1 MMVVMRRT
9 KIVATL
15 GPASHDRVAALV
27 EAGVAM
33 VRVNCSHLTTD
44 EVFDTVRS
52 ARAQSSKVG
61 ILVDVQGPKLRL
73 IDGLDALGK
82 EVVLWE
88 RGYADDGPMVGFD
101 PQAVG
106 VEAGERILVN
116 DGRIVL
122 RAVEVLPHMVRAEVL
137 VPGMAEGKRGVNL
150 PDTNVSMRMFSDK
163 DQADI
168 AAAVESGADW
178 IALSFVQRAEDVL
191 EARRMVPDDIRILAK
206 IERPQALR
214 VLGEICGVADGV
226 MAARGDLGVEIPFAR
241 LPVAQRAIADA
252 SLRSGAMS
260 ICATE
265 MLESMI
271 TSSRPTRAEVS
282 DVANAVRDGFDCV
295 MLSAETAIG
304 HDPIGAVRAMAQILE
319 EADSL
324 DGFVSPF
331 ADHNP
336 NAAAVAASAASL
348 ASRLKARAI
357 LAITYTGH
365 NAELLSACRPSV
377 PIIAATE
384 DERVVTRLM
393 SRFGVKPVLAER
405 PDSTDESISYA
416 IDAALSAGHLNRGD
430 LIIVAMS
437 RISPR
442 SDTDTIF
449 VHRV

>member
-1 MMVVMRRT
+1 V
-9 KIVATL
+9 
-15 GPASHDRVAALV
+15 
-27 EAGVAM
+27 
-33 VRVNCSHLTTD
+33 
-44 EVFDTVRS
+44 
-52 ARAQSSKVG
+52 
-61 ILVDVQGPKLRL
+61 
-73 IDGLDALGK
+73 
-82 EVVLWE
+82 
-88 RGYADDGPMVGFD
+88 
-101 PQAVG
+101 
-106 VEAGERILVN
+106 
-116 DGRIVL
+116 
-122 RAVEVLPHMVRAEVL
+122 
-137 VPGMAEGKRGVNL
+137 AEGKRGVNL
-150 PDTNVSMRMFSDK
+150 PDTNVNVRMFSDK

-191 EARRMVPDDIRILAK
+191 EARRMVPDDVRILAK

-214 VLGEICGVADGV
+214 VLDEICGVADGV

-241 LPVAQRAIADA
+241 LPVAQRSIAEA
-252 SLRSGAMS
+252 SLRSGAVS

-304 HDPIGAVRAMAQILE
+304 HDPVGAVRAMAQILD

-348 ASRLKARAI
+348 AGRLKAKAI

-365 NAELLSACRPSV
+365 NAELLSACRPVV
-377 PIIAATE
+377 PVIAATA
-384 DERVVTRLM
+384 DPRVATRLM
-393 SRFGVKPVLAER
+393 ARFGVRPVLAAR
-405 PDSTDESISYA
+405 TDSTDESIQLA
-416 IDAALSAGHLNRGD
+416 IEASMSAGFVAVGD

>member
-1 MMVVMRRT
+1 M
-9 KIVATL
+9 
-15 GPASHDRVAALV
+15 
-27 EAGVAM
+27 
-33 VRVNCSHLTTD
+33 
-44 EVFDTVRS
+44 
-52 ARAQSSKVG
+52 
-61 ILVDVQGPKLRL
+61 
-73 IDGLDALGK
+73 
-82 EVVLWE
+82 
-88 RGYADDGPMVGFD
+88 
-101 PQAVG
+101 
-106 VEAGERILVN
+106 N

-122 RAVEVLPHMVRAEVL
+122 RAVDVQPHMVRAEVL
-137 VPGMAEGKRGVNL
+137 VPGVAEGKRGVNL
-150 PDTNVSMRMFSDK
+150 PDTNVNTRLFSDK

-168 AAAVESGADW
+168 ATAVESGADW

-191 EARRMVPDDIRILAK
+191 EARRMVPDDVRILAK

-214 VLGEICGVADGV
+214 VLDEICGVSDGV

-304 HDPIGAVRAMAQILE
+304 HDPVGAVRAMAEILE
-319 EADSL
+319 EADGL
-324 DGFVSPF
+324 DGFTSPF

-348 ASRLKARAI
+348 ASRLRARAI

-377 PIIAATE
+377 PILAATE
-384 DERVVTRLM
+384 DPRVVTRLM

-405 PDSTDESISYA
+405 PDSTDESIEFA
-416 IDAALSAGHLNRGD
+416 IDAALTAGHLSKGD

>member
-1 MMVVMRRT
+1 MMEAMRRT

-15 GPASHDRVAALV
+15 GPASNDRVAELV
-27 EAGVAM
+27 DAGVAM
-33 VRVNCSHLTTD
+33 VRINCSHISTP
-44 EVFDTVRS
+44 EVADTVRS
-52 ARAQSSKVG
+52 ARAQSSTVG

-73 IDGLDALGK
+73 IDGLDASGS

-88 RGYADDGPMVGFD
+88 RGYGDGPTVGFD
-101 PQAVG
+101 PEAVG
-106 VEAGERILVN
+106 VVPGERILVN

-122 RAVEVLPHMVRAEVL
+122 RATEVKPHMVRAEVIT
-137 VPGMAEGKRGVNL
+137 GGIAQGKRGVNL
-150 PDTNVSMRMFSDK
+150 PDTNVNVRMFSDK
-163 DQADI
+163 DRADI
-168 AAAVESGADW
+168 AAAVDSGADW

-191 EARRMVPDDIRILAK
+191 EARRMVPDDVRILAK

-214 VLGEICGVADGV
+214 VLDEICGVADGV

-241 LPVAQRAIADA
+241 LPVAQRGIAEE
-252 SLRSGAMS
+252 SLRSGAVS

-271 TSSRPTRAEVS
+271 TASRPTRAEVS

-304 HDPIGAVRAMAQILE
+304 HDPIGAVRAMAQILD

-324 DGFVSPF
+324 DGFQSPF

-348 ASRLKARAI
+348 AGRLKAKAI

-365 NAELLSACRPSV
+365 NAELLSACRPVV
-377 PIIAATE
+377 PVIAATA
-384 DERVVTRLM
+384 DPRVATRLM
-393 SRFGVKPVLAER
+393 ARFGVRPVLASR
-405 PDSTDESISYA
+405 PESTDESIRLA
-416 IDAALSAGHLNRGD
+416 IESAKAAGHVTTGD

>member
-1 MMVVMRRT
+1 MMESMRRT

-15 GPASHDRVAALV
+15 GPASNDRVAELV
-27 EAGVAM
+27 DAGVSM
-33 VRVNCSHLTTD
+33 VRVNCSHITTP
-44 EVFDTVRS
+44 EVAATVRS
-52 ARAQSSKVG
+52 ARTQSARVG

-73 IDGLDALGK
+73 IDGLDASGND
-82 EVVLWE
+82 VVLWQ
-88 RGYADDGPMVGFD
+88 RGYGDGSMVGFD
-101 PQAVG
+101 PDAVG
-106 VEAGERILVN
+106 VKPGERILVN

-122 RAVEVLPHMVRAEVL
+122 RALEVAPHMVRAEVIT
-137 VPGMAEGKRGVNL
+137 PGVAQGKRGVNL
-150 PDTNVSMRMFSDK
+150 PDTNANVRMFSDK
-163 DQADI
+163 DRADI

-191 EARRMVPDDIRILAK
+191 EARRMVPDDVRILSK

-214 VLGEICGVADGV
+214 VLDEICGVSDGV

-241 LPVAQRAIADA
+241 LPVAQRAIAEA

-271 TSSRPTRAEVS
+271 TASRPTRAEVS

-304 HDPIGAVRAMAQILE
+304 HDPVGAVRAMAQILE

-348 ASRLKARAI
+348 AGRLRAKAI

-365 NAELLSACRPSV
+365 NAELLSACRPIV
-377 PIIAATE
+377 PVIAATA
-384 DERVVTRLM
+384 DTRVATRLM
-393 SRFGVKPVLAER
+393 SRFGVRPVIAPR
-405 PDSTDESISYA
+405 PESTDESIRLA
-416 IDAALSAGHLNRGD
+416 IESATAAGYVATGD

>member
-1 MMVVMRRT
+1 MRRT

-15 GPASHDRVAALV
+15 GPSSQHRVAELV
-27 EAGVAM
+27 AAGVAI
-33 VRVNCSHLTTD
+33 VRINCSHLTTD
-44 EVFDTVRS
+44 EVADAVRS
-52 ARAQSSKVG
+52 ARSQSATVG

-73 IDGLDALGK
+73 IDGVDARGA
-82 EVVLWE
+82 EVTLHE
-88 RGYADDGPMVGFD
+88 RGHGHGPMVGFD
-101 PQAVG
+101 PAAVG
-106 VEAGERILVN
+106 VEPGERILVN

-122 RAVEVLPHMVRAEVL
+122 RAVEVRPHMVRAEVV
-137 VPGMAEGKRGVNL
+137 VPGVAEGKRGVNL
-150 PDTNVSMRMFSDK
+150 PDTNVNMRMFSEK

-265 MLESMI
+265 MLESM
-271 TSSRPTRAEVS
+271 TSSTRPTRAEVS

-304 HDPIGAVRAMAQILE
+304 HDPVGAVRAMAQILE

-365 NAELLSACRPSV
+365 NAELLSACRPNV

-384 DERVVTRLM
+384 DPRVVTRLM
-393 SRFGVKPVLAER
+393 ARFGVKPVLAER
-405 PDSTDESISYA
+405 PDSTDESIDYA
-416 IDAALSAGHLNRGD
+416 IAAAVAAGHLTRGD

>member
-1 MMVVMRRT
+1 MMEPMRRT

-15 GPASHDRVAALV
+15 GPASQHRVAELV
-27 EAGVAM
+27 AAGVGI
-33 VRVNCSHLTTD
+33 VRINCSHLTTE
-44 EVFDTVRS
+44 EVADSVRS
-52 ARAQSSKVG
+52 ARAQSSTVG

-73 IDGLDALGK
+73 IDGVDARGA
-82 EVVLWE
+82 EVTLYE

-101 PQAVG
+101 PAAVG
-106 VEAGERILVN
+106 VEPGERILVN

-122 RAVEVLPHMVRAEVL
+122 KAVEVKPHMVRAEVV
-137 VPGMAEGKRGVNL
+137 VPGVAEGKRGVNL
-150 PDTNVSMRMFSDK
+150 PDTNVNMRMFSEK

-168 AAAVESGADW
+168 ATAVESGADW

-252 SLRSGAMS
+252 SLRAGAMS

-271 TSSRPTRAEVS
+271 SSTRPTRAEVS

-304 HDPIGAVRAMAQILE
+304 HDPVGAVRAMAQILE

-324 DGFVSPF
+324 DGFASPF

-365 NAELLSACRPSV
+365 NAELLSACRPNV

-384 DERVVTRLM
+384 DPRVVTRLM
-393 SRFGVKPVLAER
+393 ARFGVKPVLAER
-405 PDSTDESISYA
+405 PDSTDESIDYA
-416 IDAALSAGHLNRGD
+416 IAAAVAAEYLVKGD

>member
-1 MMVVMRRT
+1 MESMRRT

-15 GPASHDRVAALV
+15 GPASNDRVAELV
-27 EAGVAM
+27 DAGVSM
-33 VRVNCSHLTTD
+33 VRVNCSHITTP
-44 EVFDTVRS
+44 EVAATVRS
-52 ARAQSSKVG
+52 ARTQSARVG

-73 IDGLDALGK
+73 IDGLDASGND
-82 EVVLWE
+82 VVLWQ
-88 RGYADDGPMVGFD
+88 RGYGDGYMVGFD
-101 PQAVG
+101 PDAVG
-106 VEAGERILVN
+106 VKPGERILVN

-122 RAVEVLPHMVRAEVL
+122 RALEVAPHMVRAEVIT
-137 VPGMAEGKRGVNL
+137 PGVAQGKRGVNL
-150 PDTNVSMRMFSDK
+150 PDTNANVRMFSDK
-163 DQADI
+163 DRADI

-191 EARRMVPDDIRILAK
+191 EARRMVPDDVRILSK

-214 VLGEICGVADGV
+214 VLDEICGVSDGV

-241 LPVAQRAIADA
+241 LPVAQRAIAEA

-271 TSSRPTRAEVS
+271 TASRPTRAEVS

-304 HDPIGAVRAMAQILE
+304 HDPVGAVRAMAQILE

-348 ASRLKARAI
+348 AGRLRAKAI

-365 NAELLSACRPSV
+365 NAELLSACRPIV
-377 PIIAATE
+377 PVIAATA
-384 DERVVTRLM
+384 DTRVATRLM
-393 SRFGVKPVLAER
+393 SRFGVRPVIAPR
-405 PDSTDESISYA
+405 PESTDESIRLA
-416 IDAALSAGHLNRGD
+416 IESATAAGYVATGD

>member
-1 MMVVMRRT
+1 MMEPMRRT

-15 GPASHDRVAALV
+15 GPSSQHRVAELV
-27 EAGVAM
+27 AAGVAI
-33 VRVNCSHLTTD
+33 VRINCSHLTTD
-44 EVFDTVRS
+44 EVADAVRS
-52 ARAQSSKVG
+52 ARSQSATVG

-73 IDGLDALGK
+73 IDGVDARGA
-82 EVVLWE
+82 EVTLHE
-88 RGYADDGPMVGFD
+88 RGHGHGPMVGFD
-101 PQAVG
+101 PAAVG
-106 VEAGERILVN
+106 VEPGERILVN

-122 RAVEVLPHMVRAEVL
+122 RAVEVRPHMVRAEVV
-137 VPGMAEGKRGVNL
+137 VPGVAEGKRGVNL
-150 PDTNVSMRMFSDK
+150 PDTNVNMRMFSEK

-271 TSSRPTRAEVS
+271 SSTRPTRAEVS

-304 HDPIGAVRAMAQILE
+304 HDPVGAVRAMAQILE

-365 NAELLSACRPSV
+365 NAELLSACRPNV

-384 DERVVTRLM
+384 DPRVVTRLM
-393 SRFGVKPVLAER
+393 VRFGVKPVLAER
-405 PDSTDESISYA
+405 PDSTDESIEFA
-416 IDAALSAGHLNRGD
+416 IAAAVAAGHLTKGD

>member
-1 MMVVMRRT
+1 MRRT

-15 GPASHDRVAALV
+15 GPASNDRVAELV
-27 EAGVAM
+27 DAGVSM
-33 VRVNCSHLTTD
+33 VRVNCSHITTP
-44 EVFDTVRS
+44 EVAATVRS
-52 ARAQSSKVG
+52 ARTQSARVG

-73 IDGLDALGK
+73 IDGLDASGND
-82 EVVLWE
+82 VVLWQ
-88 RGYADDGPMVGFD
+88 RGYGDGHMVGFD
-101 PQAVG
+101 PDAVG
-106 VEAGERILVN
+106 VKPGERILVN

-122 RAVEVLPHMVRAEVL
+122 RALEVAPHMVRAEVIT
-137 VPGMAEGKRGVNL
+137 PGVAQGKRGVNL
-150 PDTNVSMRMFSDK
+150 PDTNANVRMFSDK
-163 DQADI
+163 DRADI

-191 EARRMVPDDIRILAK
+191 EARRMVPDDVRILSK

-214 VLGEICGVADGV
+214 VLDEICGVSDGV

-241 LPVAQRAIADA
+241 LPVAQRAIAEA

-271 TSSRPTRAEVS
+271 TASRPTRAEVS

-304 HDPIGAVRAMAQILE
+304 HDPVGAVRAMAQILE

-348 ASRLKARAI
+348 AGRLRAKAI

-365 NAELLSACRPSV
+365 NAELLSACRPIV
-377 PIIAATE
+377 PVIAATA
-384 DERVVTRLM
+384 DTRVATRLM
-393 SRFGVKPVLAER
+393 SRFGVRPVIAPR
-405 PDSTDESISYA
+405 PESTDDSIRLAIESA
-416 IDAALSAGHLNRGD
+416 KAAGHVATGD

>member
-1 MMVVMRRT
+1 MMDVMRRT

-15 GPASHDRVAALV
+15 GPASNDRVADLV
-27 EAGVAM
+27 DAGVAM
-33 VRVNCSHLTTD
+33 VRINCSHITTP
-44 EVFDTVRS
+44 EVADTVRS

-73 IDGLDALGK
+73 IDGIDARGT

-88 RGYADDGPMVGFD
+88 RGYGEGAMVGFD
-101 PQAVG
+101 PDVVG
-106 VEAGERILVN
+106 VRPGERILVN

-122 RAVEVLPHMVRAEVL
+122 RAVEVEPHMVRAEVL
-137 VPGMAEGKRGVNL
+137 TPGVAEGKRGVNL
-150 PDTNVSMRMFSDK
+150 PDTNVNVRMFSDK

-178 IALSFVQRAEDVL
+178 VALSFVQRAEDVL
-191 EARRMVPDDIRILAK
+191 EARRMVPDHVRILAK

-214 VLGEICGVADGV
+214 VLDEICGVADGV

-241 LPVAQRAIADA
+241 LPVAQRSIAEA
-252 SLRSGAMS
+252 SLRSGAVS

-304 HDPIGAVRAMAQILE
+304 HDPVGAVRAMSQILE

-348 ASRLKARAI
+348 AGRLRAKAI
-357 LAITYTGH
+357 LAITFTGH
-365 NAELLSACRPSV
+365 NAELLSACRPVV
-377 PIIAATE
+377 PVIAATA
-384 DERVVTRLM
+384 DPRVATRLM
-393 SRFGVKPVLAER
+393 SRFGVRPVLAAR
-405 PDSTDESISYA
+405 PDSTDASIQSA
-416 IDAALSAGHLNRGD
+416 IEAAMAAGYMAHGD

-449 VHRV
+449 VHRI